1 MFGHLEWQFNP
12 HDLLKAQSLIIYTS
26 INNWK
31 LLFENKRAINMLATL
46 SVIIQ
51 IVEGA
56 YLAYLVWGSD
66 LGIPVVDVLTTNS
79 WLSEMTIL
87 WNVIRIVILKDRP
100 FWGGVCLKIPA
111 SNNGWIHHS
120 CNGKSYPTFVCEKKV
135 RCQNITQ
142 PPPPQ
147 KKTNGASLETNPY
160 HS

>member
-31 LLFENKRAINMLATL
+31 LLLENKRAINMLATL

-56 YLAYLVWGSD
+56 YLVWGSD

-79 WLSEMTIL
+79 EMTIL
-87 WNVIRIVILKDRP
+87 RNVIRIVIVEDRP
-100 FWGGVCLKIPA
+100 FLRGSLPENSCQQQRLKTTLVQWKSIPDFRVRK
-111 SNNGWIHHS
+111 
-120 CNGKSYPTFVCEKKV
+120 KSVLRILPSPLLVK
-135 RCQNITQ
+135 
-142 PPPPQ
+142 
-147 KKTNGASLETNPY
+147 KKTNCPSLETNPY